1 MPRFLLKR
9 AIALWLILSATLL
22 ALLISESPTL
32 AHTPFASIEI
42 QPSGGPTVY
51 LPNRIFDCTQGAT
64 QWQCSATLAEQPLD
78 ITWSYTPQF
87 PSELGNCTVV
97 YRGKPVSCES
107 TGADY
112 VRGLQY
118 RYALQGDLGLEAAQ
132 LDALRWE
139 YWGINLLMS
148 LRELGLIGLGLG
160 LSLVGGAL
168 VALGAWRNPGLWA
181 KGLASFACGFGMAL
195 LVANYFGRILL
206 ETLAG
211 VGISDDQWQWLT
223 GGLAIAAGIGTWIST
238 AALLYFPFGPV
249 MRLLVSLL
257 AGVSLFS
264 LWAQS
269 VGIGYLLELLL
280 VPIASS
286 LRHDMLWSHLPIF
299 IASGA
304 AWLAAFWLYRKRPL
318 NTRRFLSFTSGMSV
332 FSIGSLLAMI
342 CLLWL
347 GYAD

>member
-1 MPRFLLKR
+1 MRWFSLKR
-9 AIALWLILSATLL
+9 AIALWLILSAALL

-32 AHTPFASIEI
+32 AHTPFAGIEI
-42 QPSGGPTVY
+42 QPKAGRTIH

-64 QWQCSATLAEQPLD
+64 RWQCSATLAEQPLD
-78 ITWSYTPQF
+78 ITWSYTSQV

-132 LDALRWE
+132 LDALRWQ

-160 LSLVGGAL
+160 LSLVGGVL
-168 VALGAWRNPGLWA
+168 VALGAWRNPGRWA

-206 ETLAG
+206 ETLSG
-211 VGISDDQWQWLT
+211 VGISDNQWQWLT
-223 GGLAIAAGIGTWIST
+223 SGLAIATGIGTWIST

-249 MRLLVSLL
+249 MRLVVSLL

-264 LWAQS
+264 LLAQS
-269 VGIGYLLELLL
+269 VGIGYLLSFLGFPVSHNL
-280 VPIASS
+280 S
-286 LRHDMLWSHLPIF
+286 WSHLPIF
-299 IASGA
+299 IASA
-304 AWLAAFWLYRKRPL
+304 ASWLAAFWLYRKRPI
-318 NTRRFLSFTSGMSV
+318 NTRRFLSFAGGMGV
-332 FSIGSLLAMI
+332 FSIGSLLALM

-347 GYAD
+347 GYVD